1 MEFSEDELKL
11 EFLVETIQLTS
22 SAIKCEVCKSGQ
34 VVTVGRET
42 PLVLYTRE
50 GSQHG
55 VEQGITM
62 IFFKNG
68 SSKIIDA
75 LRKDFLVT

>member
-62 IFFKNG
+62 IF
-68 SSKIIDA
+68 
-75 LRKDFLVT
+75 LRMAQPRLLMH

>member
-62 IFFKNG
+62 
-68 SSKIIDA
+68 
-75 LRKDFLVT
+75 DFLRMAQPRLLMH